1 MKYIDISKKLEKL
14 KVFWVEDL
22 KILDNNYDKSK
33 ISKWKDLWYINS
45 IIKWFYVYWNLDIN
59 QNILYFISNKIYSPS
74 YISLESALN
83 YYWIIPEQT
92 YSIIWVSTNKTIDFK
107 TQFWL
112 FSYKKIKTEFFWW
125 YKIVSIQ
132 DTKYLI
138 AELEKALIDYFYLK
152 PTIKNINDIEWLRWN
167 KELLKEKLD
176 FKKLEKYTNTINS
189 KTISRKIN
197 LLLKYINNDTN
208 SIY

>member
-14 KVFWVEDL
+14 KVFGVEDL

-33 ISKWKDLWYINS
+33 ISKWKDLGYINS
-45 IIKWFYVYWNLDIN
+45 IIKGFYVYGNLDIN

-83 YYWIIPEQT
+83 YYGIIPEQT
-92 YSIIWVSTNKTIDFK
+92 YSIIGVSTNKTIDFK
-107 TQFWL
+107 TQFGL
-112 FSYKKIKTEFFWW
+112 FSYKKIKTEFFWG

-152 PTIKNINDIEWLRWN
+152 PTIKNINDIEGLRWN